1 MNSPYITTKE
11 LAEILPFSRAHIAD
25 RITHRRDFPEARRIG
40 TRRLWK
46 LDEVMKWI
54 ENRKESA

>member
-25 RITHRRDFPEARRIG
+25 RITHPPSYLSI
-40 TRRLWK
+40 
-46 LDEVMKWI
+46 
-54 ENRKESA
+54 SAIKVLV

>member
-40 TRRLWK
+40 TRRLGDSP
-46 LDEVMKWI
+46 LG
-54 ENRKESA
+54 N